1 MKKTETSKERL
12 TYPTRWSLVRP
23 FLRGVKKWYL
33 VFMITSTIV
42 SVLNLVNPKIIG
54 FTVDS
59 VIDSAAYKTPWW
71 IAPFIRAA
79 GGTAWLRKNL
89 WAIALFVAG
98 VALIRGLCR
107 YIAEASSVRA
117 SETLVKNMRDDL
129 FSHILR
135 LPYSWHGANATGD
148 IIQRCTS
155 DVETV
160 KVFLSDQL
168 SQLFVTVTML
178 FLSLFFMF
186 RINVKL
192 ALAAAVFIPVIVLYS
207 LFFHSRIASSFEK
220 ADEEEGKLSSIAQ
233 ENLTGVR
240 VVRAFGRE
248 AYERKRFEDQ
258 NRLYT
263 SYWVRLMR
271 TLSLFWTSGD
281 LVTYLQTLTI
291 LVYGSFLAVKGN
303 LTAGDLIAFI
313 SYNELLVWPIRALGR
328 MIAEMSKAGIA
339 IDRLRYI
346 MNAEEEKDLPGSVEP
361 PLDKDI
367 TFEHVSFAY
376 ENGTGDVLS
385 DVSFTIQ
392 GGTVF
397 GILGGTGSGKSTLM
411 HLLDRLYDLPAASD
425 GAAEGRAGHT
435 AGAEAAESGDAGHA
449 AGAGAGEGSDAGHA
463 AAAGAGKGSD
473 DGHAAATG
481 AGEGSGAGHVGPGRG
496 RIRIGG
502 VDISHIRR
510 SYLREHVGLV
520 LQEPYLFSRTLSQN
534 IAITQ
539 SRLVMPDVRR
549 AARTASLDDT
559 VQRFSRGYDTY
570 VGERGVTLSGGQ
582 KQRTAIAQM
591 LIRRPQIMI
600 FDDSLSAV
608 DAETDAKI
616 RQALRNETGKST
628 VILISHRISTLMGA
642 DSILVLDHG
651 KAAAQGTHSELLK
664 KSPIYRKIYD
674 LQMRGAEEMKED
686 GEPEASDR
694 VRADSGLSRPGVN
707 DGTDPDGAG
716 KTAQEASGKG
726 GEGNG

>member
-33 VFMITSTIV
+33 IFMITSTIV

-59 VIDSAAYKTPWW
+59 VIDSAADKTPWW

-98 VALIRGLCR
+98 VALIRGICR

-291 LVYGSFLAVKGN
+291 LVYGSVLAVKGN

-435 AGAEAAESGDAGHA
+435 AGAEAAEGAGAGHA
-449 AGAGAGEGSDAGHA
+449 AGAEAVES
-463 AAAGAGKGSD
+463 
-473 DGHAAATG
+473 
-481 AGEGSGAGHVGPGRG
+481 SGAGHAGPARG

-616 RQALRNETGKST
+616 RQALKNETGKST

-664 KSPIYRKIYD
+664 ESPIYRKIYD
-674 LQMRGAEEMKED
+674 LQMRGAEEMKEE
-686 GEPEASDR
+686 GEAEASDR
-694 VRADSGLSRPGVN
+694 VRADSGLSRPGVH
-707 DGTDPDGAG
+707 DGTDPDWAG

>member
-1 MKKTETSKERL
+1 VAKVQQSRKTESQKAAAPL
-12 TYPTRWSLVRP
+12 AFPTRWSLVIS
-23 FLRGVKKWYL
+23 FLRGVKKWYVL
-33 VFMITSTIV
+33 FMITSTIV

-59 VIDSAAYKTPWW
+59 VIDSESAEVPWW
-71 IAPFIRAA
+71 IAPFVRKA
-79 GGTAWLRKNL
+79 GGLEWLRQNL
-89 WAIALFVAG
+89 WAIALFVAL
-98 VALIRGLCR
+98 VALVRAISR
-107 YIAEASSVRA
+107 YIAEASSFRA

-135 LPYSWHGANATGD
+135 LPYSWHGENSTGD

-168 SQLFVTVTML
+168 SQLFVTIIML

-186 RINVKL
+186 RINVRL
-192 ALAAAVFIPVIVLYS
+192 ALAAAIFIPVIVFYS

-248 AYERKRFEDQ
+248 SYERERFEKQ
-258 NRLYT
+258 NQLYT
-263 SYWVRLMR
+263 SYWVKLMR

-291 LVYGSFLAVKGN
+291 LVYGSQLAVQGR

-313 SYNELLVWPIRALGR
+313 SYNEMLVWPIRALGR
-328 MIAEMSKAGIA
+328 MIAEMSKAGIS

-346 MNAEEEKDLPGSVEP
+346 MNSEEEKDLPDAVCP
-361 PLDKDI
+361 PLNQDI
-367 TFEHVSFAY
+367 EFQHVTYAY
-376 ENGTGDVLS
+376 ENGTDDVLS
-385 DVSFTIQ
+385 DVSFKIK
-392 GGTVF
+392 GGTTF

-411 HLLDRLYDLPAASD
+411 HLLDRLYDLPE
-425 GAAEGRAGHT
+425 AEKKDMDSQEAEDQPRA
-435 AGAEAAESGDAGHA
+435 EKKDQPCAESQDLSFARKEEKSVCQGGGRILIGGTDISKIKRAYLRH
-449 AGAGAGEGSDAGHA
+449 
-463 AAAGAGKGSD
+463 
-473 DGHAAATG
+473 
-481 AGEGSGAGHVGPGRG
+481 HVGM
-496 RIRIGG
+496 
-502 VDISHIRR
+502 
-510 SYLREHVGLV
+510 V
-520 LQEPYLFSRTLSQN
+520 LQEPYLFSRTLSEN

-539 SRLVMPDVRR
+539 PELVMTDVRD
-549 AARTASLDDT
+549 AARTASLDET
-559 VQRFSRGYDTY
+559 VEHFSKGYDTY

-591 LIRRPQIMI
+591 LIRRPEIMI

-616 RQALRNETGKST
+616 RAALKTRTRGST
-628 VILISHRISTLMGA
+628 TILISHRISTLMHA

-651 KAAAQGTHSELLK
+651 KVSAQGTHEELLK
-664 KSPIYRKIYD
+664 KSPIYRRIYE
-674 LQMRGAEEMKED
+674 LQVQGSALAERRETE
-686 GEPEASDR
+686 
-694 VRADSGLSRPGVN
+694 
-707 DGTDPDGAG
+707 
-716 KTAQEASGKG
+716 
-726 GEGNG
+726 